1 MAPTEHDASGA
12 SNNTSTPD
20 EASATLSTAFLRLLD
35 VVTHL
40 RSPQGCPWDQKQTPQ
55 SLLPYL
61 LEETYE
67 VIESIED
74 NNPQGL
80 KEELGDVLLHILFQ
94 SLIAQE
100 QGHFHL
106 EECLSG
112 ITDKLIRRHPH
123 VFSDNADDNA
133 AATLQKWET
142 AKQQEK
148 GRASL
153 LDGLP
158 RGLPALTHAR
168 RVQEKAAS
176 VGFDWQDIAPVWAKV
191 HEEIGELQQ
200 ACTAADTNGIE
211 EEFGDIL
218 FSLVNVGRF
227 LQLDPEAALR
237 NTIRKFTRRF
247 HGIEQEFARRGQ
259 RLNEV
264 SLEDMDA
271 VWNRLRRQDKSQ
283 EAQ

>member
-1 MAPTEHDASGA
+1 MAPAEHNASGA

-20 EASATLSTAFLRLLD
+20 EASAALSAAFLRLVE
-35 VVTHL
+35 VVTYL
-40 RSPQGCPWDQKQTPQ
+40 RSPQGCPWDRKQTPQ

-67 VIESIED
+67 VIESVED
-74 NNPQGL
+74 NNPHGL

-100 QGHFHL
+100 QGTFRL
-106 EECLSG
+106 EECLHG
-112 ITDKLIRRHPH
+112 ITEKLIRRHPH
-123 VFSDNADDNA
+123 VFSDNPDDA
-133 AATLQKWET
+133 AAALQQWET

-176 VGFDWQDIAPVWAKV
+176 VGFDWQEIAPVWAKV
-191 HEEIGELQQ
+191 HEEMEELRQ
-200 ACTAADTNGIE
+200 ACAADDADGIE
-211 EEFGDIL
+211 EEFGDML

-259 RLNEV
+259 RLDEV

-271 VWNRLRRQDKSQ
+271 VWNRLRHQDKS
-283 EAQ
+283 EERP